1 MILIWKA
8 TFILSAG
15 FAAGFLLRRA
25 SASSRHFTWLLTMGS
40 LLALPVM
47 ERLLP
52 AWKTVSPALFRI
64 DANGVATQSASA
76 PVFQWTW
83 LWIAGAAF
91 VLLRFFVGLWR
102 LRTMAATARESS
114 VDFIPVLFG
123 DKTPVP
129 MAWSKI
135 LLPSE
140 ALKWDPAVLRS
151 VVLHEH
157 CHLLRRDP
165 LIEVICAIVCSV
177 YWFHPLVWLAARQ
190 MRREREHACDDRVL
204 ELGVNPADYAQH
216 MIQIARWMRPSYTP
230 APCVG
235 EASQLESRVAAVLAS
250 NRSRRRVGLAAALA
264 GAVLCCGLLLPIA
277 SAQAQEKIYK
287 IGGDVKAPKLVYKV
301 EPKYT
306 PEAKDAKIEGTVAL
320 SVVVTAQGV
329 ADNITVKKSL
339 DPGLDDNAIS
349 AVSKWR
355 FEPGTKAG
363 QPVNVQAVIEVN
375 FRLL

>member
-8 TFILSAG
+8 TLILSAG
-15 FAAGFLLRRA
+15 FAAGFVLRRA
-25 SASSRHFTWLLTMGS
+25 SASSRHFTWLLTMAS
-40 LLALPVM
+40 LLALPFV

-52 AWKTVSPALFRI
+52 AWKTLSPALIHI
-64 DANGVATQSASA
+64 DSSSVAAQTAAS
-76 PVFQWTW
+76 PLFQWTYLW
-83 LWIAGAAF
+83 LAGAGI
-91 VLLRFFVGLWR
+91 VLFRFLAGLWR
-102 LRTMAATARESS
+102 LRAMTATARESQ
-114 VDFIPVLFG
+114 VDGIPVLFG
-123 DKTPVP
+123 DDAPVP
-129 MAWSKI
+129 LAWSRI
-135 LLPSE
+135 LLPS
-140 ALKWDPAVLRS
+140 AAGNWDPAVLRS

-165 LIEVICAIVCSV
+165 LIEAICAVVCSI

-190 MRREREHACDDRVL
+190 MRRERELACDDRVL
-204 ELGVNPADYAQH
+204 DLGVSPADYAQH

-230 APCVG
+230 APSAG
-235 EASQLESRVAAVLAS
+235 ESSQLETRVTAILASGRRRRRVGVAAVLA
-250 NRSRRRVGLAAALA
+250 GTAFCI
-264 GAVLCCGLLLPIA
+264 GILLPVA
-277 SAQAQEKIYK
+277 SAQEKIYK

-306 PEAKDAKIEGTVAL
+306 QEAREAKIEGAVAL

-329 ADNITVKKSL
+329 ANEIRIKKSL
-339 DPGLDDNAIS
+339 AAGLDDNAIE

-363 QPVNVQAVIEVN
+363 TPVAVQAVIEVN